1 MSRYVIVST
10 GLPALKGRAAIHDP
24 ERGRRLLSEAQ
35 RLRGRRYLEDGAIQP
50 EDLDSEGRHVSRY
63 DDQAYHLLWLSE
75 AEEVLG
81 CIRVNV
87 SPVFS
92 SGSRLNLFQ
101 VGATLD
107 RLDPRESTEMRF
119 GLAQALAERAIVF
132 QPEEPL
138 VMVVGGWA
146 VEPAARMNPGLNF
159 GCYWLQRELDAL
171 AGISVATERN
181 HSHRILKKFGGR
193 PIGTTDGT
201 ELFYDPDY
209 NCRMGVLLQSH
220 RLLSARHRDS
230 FNQACEDFDSAV
242 WILCSQPS

>member
-1 MSRYVIVST
+1 M
-10 GLPALKGRAAIHDP
+10 
-24 ERGRRLLSEAQ
+24 LSEAQ

-138 VMVVGGWA
+138 VIVIGGWV
-146 VEPAARMNPGLNF
+146 VEPAARINPGLNF
-159 GCYWLQRELDAL
+159 GCLWLQRQLDAL
-171 AGISVATERN
+171 AGFSVATDRN
-181 HSHRILKKFGGR
+181 HSHRILKKGGGH
-193 PIGTTDGT
+193 PITFSDGK
-201 ELFYDPDY
+201 ELFYDSHYD
-209 NCRMGVLLQSH
+209 CQMGLLLYSH
-220 RLLSARHRDS
+220 RLIPARHRDS

-242 WILCSQPS
+242 WILCPQPS